1 MPKLQPEFK
10 IWLTGKGRYSIGDG
24 GAKLLDAVNRCGS
37 ITKAA
42 KDAGVSYKYAWDQLS
57 DIGKMVEQ
65 PILKTK
71 KGGEKGG
78 GAELTDAGR
87 ALLREYKRVKRYVG
101 GSLKESERW
110 EDIGLKIS
118 ARNRL
123 SGTVKE
129 VVKGTVTASIKIN
142 VEPSKLTAVITRE
155 AVDDLE
161 LKPGDKVYAI
171 IKATEIMVSK

>member
-1 MPKLQPEFK
+1 
-10 IWLTGKGRYSIGDG
+10 LTGKGRYAIGDG
-24 GAKLLDAVNRCGS
+24 GAKILEAVNHQGS

-42 KDAGVSYKYAWDQLS
+42 EEAGVSYKYAWDQLAN
-57 DIGKMVEQ
+57 IEKAAGQ

-71 KGGEKGG
+71 KGGVKGG

-87 ALLREYKRVKRYVG
+87 TLLKEYQRLKRYVG
-101 GSLKESERW
+101 DSLKEPERW

-123 SGTVKE
+123 SGKVKE
-129 VVKGTVTASIKIN
+129 VVKGTVTASIKID
-142 VEPSKLTAVITRE
+142 VEPSRLTAVITKE
-155 AVDDLE
+155 AAEDLD